1 MPGSTEGLSGLVA
14 RFTAERDELLTRVQE
29 CQERVTDLVGRLGA
43 ERPSPTSDVDEARG
57 AIDVLRAEI
66 SGLEAEL
73 AARLDADVAWQAA
86 MIDTREEIERR
97 LAAHETDIGTT
108 YDRLAPLEEF
118 RTRMEAAMEKWIE
131 AGLGAGTERD
141 AETVLLRERIDVLSA
156 SVTRLSDGM
165 EDLGAMRASLV
176 GVHRRIDE
184 LGAAAA
190 EVPDSVVDALERIR
204 MDVEALRGDVARN
217 TRPDATAA
225 LAEGLTEVRLAISA
239 LKNQLRSLDTAIT
252 TGLRSTSARWDG
264 EARVLAARIDDVS
277 RLFAAHAEAHRHSFQ
292 DRATEWARI
301 AGTLVATELQ
311 RLGDTLPSLPRL
323 PQASTLLTL
332 PSSLLR
338 RARW

>member
-1 MPGSTEGLSGLVA
+1 MPGSSEGLTGLVA

-29 CQERVTDLVGRLGA
+29 CQDRVTDLAERLGPDRSSPVAA
-43 ERPSPTSDVDEARG
+43 EDAMRGDV
-57 AIDVLRAEI
+57 DVLRAEI

-86 MIDTREEIERR
+86 MLETREAIEQR
-97 LAAHETDIGTT
+97 LAAHETEIATT

-131 AGLGAGTERD
+131 AGLGAGAERD
-141 AETVLLRERIDVLSA
+141 VETALLRERIDVLSA

-165 EDLGAMRASLV
+165 EDLGAMRASLA

-190 EVPDSVVDALERIR
+190 EIPDGVVDALERIR
-204 MDVEALRGDVARN
+204 MDVEALRADVARN
-217 TRPDATAA
+217 ARPDATAA
-225 LAEGLTEVRLAISA
+225 LAEGLNEVRLAISA
-239 LKNQLRSLDTAIT
+239 LKNQLRALDTAIT

-264 EARVLAARIDDVS
+264 EARVLAARIDEVS
-277 RLFAAHAEAHRHSFQ
+277 RLFAAHAEAHRRSLQ

-311 RLGDTLPSLPRL
+311 RLGDSLPSLP
-323 PQASTLLTL
+323 QASRLLSL
-332 PSSLLR
+332 PTSLLN